1 MQADFASNIVTGV
14 FTLFPGLGGSLA
26 PHGEQ
31 QICCGHIMR
40 ADCGIASALDQHTR
54 DQHTRDHHTPDQCQ
68 KPAHHGLT
76 KAESTNIVK
85 TWGQYPLS

>member
-14 FTLFPGLGGSLA
+14 VTLFPGLGGSLA

-54 DQHTRDHHTPDQCQ
+54 NQCQ
-68 KPAHHGLT
+68 KPPHHGLT

>member
-54 DQHTRDHHTPDQCQ
+54 DHHTPDQCP

-76 KAESTNIVK
+76 KVESTNIVK